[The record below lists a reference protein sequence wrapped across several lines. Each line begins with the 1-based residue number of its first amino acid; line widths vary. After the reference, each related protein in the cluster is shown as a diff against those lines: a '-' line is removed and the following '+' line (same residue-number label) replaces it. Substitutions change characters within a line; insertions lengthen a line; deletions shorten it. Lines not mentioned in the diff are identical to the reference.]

1 MSYMVTKMSSPSNE
15 NNSGPQSK
23 SPWTFLTN
31 HSHVLICLDRSPEAT
46 LREVALLV
54 GITERAVQRIVADLE
69 AEAIIVRNKLGRRN
83 SYQINKDLALRH
95 PVEEHRTVGE
105 LLVLGQPRTEMDGS

>member
-1 MSYMVTKMSSPSNE
+1 MSSPNNE
-15 NNSGPQSK
+15 EKIVTQAK

-46 LREVALLV
+46 LREVALAV

-69 AEAIIVRNKLGRRN
+69 AEFILVRNKLGRRN
-83 SYQINKDLALRH
+83 SYNINKDLPLRH
-95 PVEEHRTVGE
+95 PIEGHRTVGE
-105 LLVLGQPRTEMDGS
+105 LLALGLHRAQTSDESS

>member
-1 MSYMVTKMSSPSNE
+1 MSSP
-15 NNSGPQSK
+15 NSEKDGVPQSK

-69 AEAIIVRNKLGRRN
+69 AESIIVRNKLGRRN

-105 LLVLGQPRTEMDGS
+105 LLVLGLPRADEND